1 MKFKPSLPIIQ
12 GLLFTYSFENTRDE
26 ERELRIKSINVNDS
40 AELGKLFD
48 MFTNPEFA
56 EYKQE
61 EREWHI
67 NTLKYFLST
76 DETFESVFYLFDTYF
91 KDEIIDKRNFM
102 KVLLDSL
109 TKYNEEIKEQKSKSL
124 NS

>member
-48 MFTNPEFA
+48 MFTNPEFT

-102 KVLLDSL
+102 KVLLDRL
-109 TKYNEEIKEQKSKSL
+109 TKYNEEIKEQKSKNL